1 MSKAPAR
8 KREGDISIDEIP
20 EASTVLSSELPD
32 EVIGTVT
39 NAEYTT
45 DRFGRQ
51 IIKFRVLLDDGRE
64 TVFTYPPS
72 TFNTFKSFAKK
83 LGVGKLS
90 DFIGRAYRFKRM
102 GINSTRFNTRPR
114 HFPIEDVTVS
124 SEDVVKK
131 QSQRQPTAK
140 PASKPSAKPARKQEE
155 SEEQG
160 EEEEYTE
167 E

>member
-83 LGVGKLS
+83 LNIAKLS
-90 DFIGRAYRFKRM
+90 DFIGRAYKFKRM

-124 SEDVVKK
+124 SEEVTKRQK
-131 QSQRQPTAK
+131 QPMEK
-140 PASKPSAKPARKQEE
+140 PVSKPSAKPARKQQVEN
-155 SEEQG
+155 EEQG

>member
-20 EASTVLSSELPD
+20 ETSTVLSSELPD

-72 TFNTFKSFAKK
+72 TFNTFKSYAKK

-90 DFIGRAYRFKRM
+90 DFVGRAYRFKRM
-102 GINSTRFNTRPR
+102 GINTTRFNTRPR

-131 QSQRQPTAK
+131 QSQKQPTTK
-140 PASKPSAKPARKQEE
+140 PASKPARKQQENEE
-155 SEEQG
+155 

>member
-1 MSKAPAR
+1 MSRPVRKAG
-8 KREGDISIDEIP
+8 REGDISIDEIP
-20 EASTVLSSELPD
+20 ESTVVLSSELPD

-131 QSQRQPTAK
+131 QRQPTAK
-140 PASKPSAKPARKQEE
+140 PASKPSAKPARKQQEE
-155 SEEQG
+155 NEE

>member
-1 MSKAPAR
+1 MSRPVRGKAG
-8 KREGDISIDEIP
+8 REGDINIDELP
-20 EASTVLSSELPD
+20 ESTIVLSSELAD
-32 EVIGTVT
+32 EIIGTVT

-45 DRFGRQ
+45 DRYGRQ

-64 TVFTYPPS
+64 TVLTYPPS
-72 TFNTFKSFAKK
+72 TFNTFKSYAKK
-83 LGVGKLS
+83 LNINKLS
-90 DFIGRAYRFKRM
+90 EFVGRTFKFKRM

-131 QSQRQPTAK
+131 QRQPTAK
-140 PASKPSAKPARKQEE
+140 SASKPSAKPARKQEE
-155 SEEQG
+155 NE

>member
-1 MSKAPAR
+1 MSRPVRGKAG
-8 KREGDISIDEIP
+8 REGDISIDELP
-20 EASTVLSSELPD
+20 ESTIVLSSELAD
-32 EVIGTVT
+32 EIIGTVT

-45 DRFGRQ
+45 DRYGRQ

-64 TVFTYPPS
+64 TVLTYPPS

-83 LGVGKLS
+83 LNISKLS
-90 DFIGRAYRFKRM
+90 EFVGRTFKFKRM

-155 SEEQG
+155 NE

>member
-1 MSKAPAR
+1 MSRPAKR
-8 KREGDISIDEIP
+8 QSGREGDISIDEIP
-20 EASTVLSSELPD
+20 ESTVVLSSELPD

-45 DRFGRQ
+45 DRYGRQ

-64 TVFTYPPS
+64 TVLTYPPS

-90 DFIGRAYRFKRM
+90 DFVGRAYKFKRM
-102 GINSTRFNTRPR
+102 GINTTRFNTRPR
-114 HFPIEDVTVS
+114 HFPIEDVTTS
-124 SEDVVKK
+124 SEEITKK
-131 QSQRQPTAK
+131 QRQPA
-140 PASKPSAKPARKQEE
+140 AKPSAKPGAKPAKKQQEE
-155 SEEQG
+155 N

>member
-72 TFNTFKSFAKK
+72 TFNTFKSYAKK

-102 GINSTRFNTRPR
+102 GINTTRFNVRPR

-124 SEDVVKK
+124 SEDLTKK
-131 QSQRQPTAK
+131 QRQPTAK
-140 PASKPSAKPARKQEE
+140 PASKPVRKQQEE
-155 SEEQG
+155 ENE

>member
-72 TFNTFKSFAKK
+72 TFNTFKSYAKK

-102 GINSTRFNTRPR
+102 GINTTRFNVRPR

-131 QSQRQPTAK
+131 QRQPTAK

-155 SEEQG
+155 NE